1 MEEKREEGK
10 RERDGVERKRET
22 RGRKDSHFPV
32 DGPDC
37 RWNAKRPGIAE
48 SVLSP
53 LSWSLVP
60 SSSPPPLSLSVAS
73 HAGRLARSSS
83 RLLPPPVPSAT

>member
-10 RERDGVERKRET
+10 REREWREREKRK
-22 RGRKDSHFPV
+22 GRKDSHFPV